1 MGEALLIAGSPTR
14 AAATGPFPPTH
25 PSRSRRGVR
34 SRRMPHIPPRF
45 RRRILVLRIMR
56 ARRCAVRHGRRRY
69 RRPGDERPVRG
80 TENAMA
86 ACRRSIRTPAGS
98 RKRIRS
104 YAGDSFR
111 SRASGRGF
119 PELRQTTS
127 LLDAAFVNGSS
138 FAHTV
143 TGGTLPEGIRQVSS
157 DFKTRFGLSAYV
169 VSELLRVGNDRR
181 YRLRIVAD
189 GEETVEDIGSF
200 VAFSANALANEFTSS
215 APTRS

>member
-1 MGEALLIAGSPTR
+1 MGGDGTVGLGMKACSRDGS
-14 AAATGPFPPTH
+14 
-25 PSRSRRGVR
+25 V
-34 SRRMPHIPPRF
+34 
-45 RRRILVLRIMR
+45 
-56 ARRCAVRHGRRRY
+56 
-69 RRPGDERPVRG
+69 
-80 TENAMA
+80 MA
-86 ACRRSIRTPAGS
+86 ACRRSIRFLREPATDLFVRWGFLPIPCKRSRLSIS
-98 RKRIRS
+98 RKRSSPR
-104 YAGDSFR
+104 R
-111 SRASGRGF
+111 RVR
-119 PELRQTTS
+119 
-127 LLDAAFVNGSS
+127 NGSS

-215 APTRS
+215 APTRLDDGLLHLIALKSASLPALFSLAPYALARTLEKSREVLYCMRNRSK